1 MVFISIIA
9 KLIKHKEEFHIP
21 NNFFIKK
28 LFQSNR
34 FLYKFYKNNYMN
46 LFNIN
51 N

>member
-21 NNFFIKK
+21 NNF
-28 LFQSNR
+28 QSNR